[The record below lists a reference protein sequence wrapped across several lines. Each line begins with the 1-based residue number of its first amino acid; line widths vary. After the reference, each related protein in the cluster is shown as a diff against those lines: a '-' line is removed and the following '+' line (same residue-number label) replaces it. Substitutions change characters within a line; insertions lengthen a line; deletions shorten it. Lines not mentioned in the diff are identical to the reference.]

1 MLSLT
6 FQFACHALS
15 ASKRAPTTQVARSAP
30 SIKPLTA
37 IYNEPKIHPRWSKLK
52 SLRNY
57 STGSPDSAPASEH
70 PSSSAPHAGRGFD
83 LSSEQYAELKDQ
95 RIPLDFQYK
104 QYTQEPTPEEAD
116 EVFEPKF
123 LDLYSVTELMAR
135 KRHPAAIKRAI
146 EVLEPHRNVIQSGY
160 PAHDP
165 SLNASLRQELSE
177 CLGLLSMCYLHQE
190 QPELAIDASMGATS
204 ICPTSENFSDLA
216 SNLLAVERYDEAIR
230 AADRAIELDP
240 YKEVDAL
247 VTKAY
252 AIWKLKAFDRGY
264 DIIGICDLALARD
277 PYATTALEVKAEYLG
292 HQGKFQDA
300 VKTIE
305 RAIAKDDDN
314 YHLTQVK
321 IKFLEKLGMYPLA
334 ITTLIRFLKKNPEEF
349 AATRD
354 LARLALVTGDWKIA
368 ILHLKKLIQTMEE
381 EHAQSRAKKS
391 PRKSD
396 EETSPEDA
404 PTAVELLN
412 LDAPYIDLAHALG
425 QDRQLDEATKA
436 LEKAISVGNNQ
447 SIAFETPYN
456 FANMKRSITIK
467 RKNDAAAAAA
477 SS

>member
-6 FQFACHALS
+6 FQFACHSLA
-15 ASKRAPTTQVARSAP
+15 ASKRAPATQVARHAP

-37 IYNEPKIHPRWSKLK
+37 IYSVPKIHPRWSRLK
-52 SLRNY
+52 SLRNF
-57 STGSPDSAPASEH
+57 SSNTDGSPVAAAGSTSSHAPGSAFELTP
-70 PSSSAPHAGRGFD
+70 
-83 LSSEQYAELKDQ
+83 EQYAEVKEQ

-104 QYTQEPTPEEAD
+104 EYNQEPAPEEAD
-116 EVFEPKF
+116 AIFEPKH

-146 EVLEPHRNVIQSGY
+146 EVLEPHRSIISSGY

-165 SLNASLRQELSE
+165 TINASLRQELSE

-204 ICPTSENFSDLA
+204 ICPTSENYSDLA

-230 AADRAIELDP
+230 AADRAIDLDP

-247 VTKAY
+247 ITKAY
-252 AIWKLKAFDRGY
+252 SIWKLKAFDRGY

-305 RAIAKDDDN
+305 RAIAKDDEN

-354 LARLALVTGDWKIA
+354 LARLALITGDWKIA
-368 ILHLKKLIQTMEE
+368 IMHLKKMVQTMEE
-381 EHAQSRAKKS
+381 EQAKSKS
-391 PRKSD
+391 ALKAESNS
-396 EETSPEDA
+396 EEEPLSPL
-404 PTAVELLN
+404 ELLN
-412 LDAPYIDLAHALG
+412 LDAPYIDLAHSLG

-436 LEKAISVGNNQ
+436 LEKAIAVGNNQ

-467 RKNDAAAAAA
+467 RKNDAAAAAT

>member
-1 MLSLT
+1 MLTLT
-6 FQFACHALS
+6 YQFACHSLS
-15 ASKRAPTTQVARSAP
+15 ASKRAAVPPVARSAP

-37 IYNEPKIHPRWSKLK
+37 IYSVPKPQPRWSRLK
-52 SLRNY
+52 SLRQY
-57 STGSPDSAPASEH
+57 SSNSNGP
-70 PSSSAPHAGRGFD
+70 SSAPGTGP
-83 LSSEQYAELKDQ
+83 SSLHGNGSAFELTPEQYAEIKQQ
-95 RIPLDFQYK
+95 RVPLDFQYK
-104 QYTQEPTPEEAD
+104 EYTEEPAPEEAD
-116 EVFEPKF
+116 AIFEPKHI
-123 LDLYSVTELMAR
+123 DLYSITELMAK
-135 KRHPAAIKRAI
+135 KRHTAAIKRAI
-146 EVLEPHRNVIQSGY
+146 EVLEPHRSVIQSGY

-165 SLNASLRQELSE
+165 TINASLRQELSE

-190 QPELAIDASMGATS
+190 QHELAIDASMGATS
-204 ICPTSENFSDLA
+204 LCPTSENFSDLA
-216 SNLLAVERYDEAIR
+216 SNLLTVERYDEAIR

-252 AIWKLKAFDRGY
+252 SIWKLGAFDRGY
-264 DIIGICDLALARD
+264 DVIGICDLALARD

-292 HQGKFQDA
+292 HQGKYQEA

-321 IKFLEKLGMYPLA
+321 VKFLEKMGMYPLA
-334 ITTLIRFLKKNPEEF
+334 ITTLIRFLKQYPEEF

-354 LARLALVTGDWKIA
+354 LARLALITSDWKIA
-368 ILHLKKLIQTMEE
+368 ILHLKRLIQKMEDE
-381 EHAQSRAKKS
+381 QALERVKKS
-391 PRKSD
+391 PSKKPQL
-396 EETSPEDA
+396 EEEEELSPLEK
-404 PTAVELLN
+404 LN
-412 LDAPYIDLAHALG
+412 IDAPYIDLAHALG